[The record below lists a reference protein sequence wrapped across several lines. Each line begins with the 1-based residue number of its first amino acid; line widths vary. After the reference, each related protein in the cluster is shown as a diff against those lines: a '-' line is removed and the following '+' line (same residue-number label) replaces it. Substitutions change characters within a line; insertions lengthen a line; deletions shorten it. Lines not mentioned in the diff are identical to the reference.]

1 MADSTFIE
9 KTDIKFS
16 AQLTK
21 FASKIPGYAST
32 VGVTATEKNSA
43 IADALFFAYVIV
55 WMATNR
61 DFSAAST
68 SYKDSAR
75 VAIGAEV
82 LPAVPPT
89 PVADTPPALVEAGIE
104 KRYSD
109 LAARIKKSP
118 NYTPAIGD
126 ALGITKSV
134 TPFVPGDGKPI
145 LTLKLVEGG
154 FPQIKYPKGK
164 YQSALIQKLNG
175 AVWELLTI
183 SVPAKY
189 VDKADMPASGETKI
203 VSYRAIYM
211 YKGIQVGSRS
221 DVFTITVT
229 G

>member
-21 FASKIPGYAST
+21 FANKLPTYAST
-32 VGVTATEKNSA
+32 VGVTTAEKNSA

-61 DFSAAST
+61 DFSTAST
-68 SYKDSAR
+68 SYKDLAR
-75 VAIGAEV
+75 VAVGSEI

-89 PVADTPPALVEAGIE
+89 IVPDTPPALVESGIE

-126 ALGITKSV
+126 ALGITKSAS
-134 TPFVPGDGKPI
+134 PFVPGDGKPI

-154 FPQIKYPKGK
+154 FPQIGYKKSK
-164 YQSALIQKLNG
+164 YQSALIQKWNG
-175 AVWELLTI
+175 IEMALLTV

-189 VDKADMPASGETKI
+189 VDKADMPPAGQTKVI
-203 VSYRAIYM
+203 RYRAIYM
-211 YKGIQVGSRS
+211 YKGVQTGFWS
-221 DVFTITVT
+221 DEFTITVT